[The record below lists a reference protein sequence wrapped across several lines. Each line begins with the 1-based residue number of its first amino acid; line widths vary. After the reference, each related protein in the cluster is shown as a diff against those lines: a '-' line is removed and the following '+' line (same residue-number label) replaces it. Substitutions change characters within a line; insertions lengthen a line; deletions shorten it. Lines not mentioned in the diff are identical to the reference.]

1 MPVCTEHGCPVIV
14 DRSGRCPTHTR
25 AKARTRGSRQD
36 RGYDRGHDRER
47 ARWAPVVARGTVACA
62 KCSRLIEAGQEWDLG
77 HTDDRT
83 TWTGPEHQACNRHAA
98 GRAAHGL
105 RPQPR

>member
-14 DRSGRCPTHTR
+14 DRSGRCPAHAR
-25 AKARTRGSRQD
+25 AKSRTRGSRQD
-36 RGYDRGHDRER
+36 RGYDREHDRQR
-47 ARWAPVVARGTVACA
+47 ARWAPVVARGTVTCA

-83 TWTGPEHQACNRHAA
+83 TWTGPEHQRCNRQAA
-98 GRAAHGL
+98 GRKAHT
-105 RPQPR
+105 

>member
-14 DRSGRCPTHTR
+14 AQSGRCPTHTR

-36 RGYDRGHDRER
+36 RGYDSGHDRER
-47 ARWAPVVARGTVACA
+47 ARWAPLVARGTTTCR
-62 KCSRLIEAGQEWDLG
+62 KCGLQIRAGEAWDLG

-83 TWTGPEHQACNRHAA
+83 TWTGPEHARCNRQAA
-98 GRAAHGL
+98 GRKAHA
-105 RPQPR
+105 